1 MESFETIKFGLG
13 IAAVFL
19 GVLFA
24 AFLCYMSTFGRSSSL
39 YRKDRPE
46 PEESA

>member
-1 MESFETIKFGLG
+1 MESLETIKCGLG

-19 GVLFA
+19 GALFA
-24 AFLCYMSTFGRSSSL
+24 AFLCYMSTFGRNSSL
-39 YRKDRPE
+39 YRKTKPE